1 LTVFFSI
8 VLAKRYTTP
17 SSDIID
23 VLAGLD
29 IVDAV
34 FTEVAATL
42 EAAIQNGRDRE
53 SATRKTWRLC

>member
-8 VLAKRYTTP
+8 VLTKRYTNP

-29 IVDAV
+29 MVDVV
-34 FTEVAATL
+34 FADLAAAL
-42 EAAIQNGRDRE
+42 ETAIRSGGTGNTF
-53 SATRKTWRLC
+53 SRLAD